1 MPITTNYSIIPITNA
16 GGTVSINLSEPYAY
30 HIIDGAGIALL
41 SSFIVNTT
49 GTATL
54 GMTINVRYIGNG
66 LDSDTSDPAISVQIL
81 GVTLTDTQALGKA
94 NIISTYNGASWDTF
108 LQLSFDDTDIVD
120 TNNIEAL
127 AISTAKIAALAVT
140 TAKIDNLAV
149 TAAKIAANTITKAEI
164 APATLTAAEMA
175 TGTIDSTILAP
186 NLILETL
193 SFPVSFE
200 SGEVGDFKVMMGCA
214 GTVTDIYAYAY
225 KAIAA
230 TDNATIV
237 PKNNAGTTMA
247 TGTITFTA
255 SDARGTAYTATPS
268 TNNTFI
274 AGDLLTFTCS
284 KATVGGSA
292 LVTIN
297 YTKS

>member
-30 HIIDGAGIALL
+30 HIIDGAGIVLL

-66 LDSDTSDPAISVQIL
+66 LDSDTTDPTISVQIL
-81 GVTLTDTQALGKA
+81 GVTLTDTQALKKA
-94 NIISTYNGASWDTF
+94 NIIATYNGASWDTV
-108 LQLSFDDTDIVD
+108 LELSSDDTAIVNTANLVD
-120 TNNIEAL
+120 LNVT
-127 AISTAKIAALAVT
+127 TAKIAALAVT

-149 TAAKIAANTITKAEI
+149 TAAKIAANTITASQI
-164 APATLTAAEMA
+164 ANGTLTKTQMTAN
-175 TGTIDSTILAP
+175 TVNSTILAV
-186 NLILETL
+186 NNSLTTIVV
-193 SFPVSFE
+193 PVSFE
-200 SGEVGDFKVMMGCA
+200 TGVVGDFKMLMNFA
-214 GTVTDIYAYAY
+214 GTLNTVYAYAT

-237 PKNNAGTTMA
+237 CKNNAGTTMA

-255 SDARGTAYTATPS
+255 SDARGTAYTVTPS
-268 TNNTFI
+268 TNNTFV
-274 AGDLLTFTCS
+274 AGDILTLTCA
-284 KATVGGSA
+284 KATAGGQANVS
-292 LVTIN
+292 LNFTI
-297 YTKS
+297 S

>member
-1 MPITTNYSIIPITNA
+1 MPLITNYSIIPITNA
-16 GGTVSINLSEPYAY
+16 GGVVSIDLAEPYQY
-30 HIIDGAGIALL
+30 YTINGSGIGLL

-49 GTATL
+49 GTATK
-54 GMTINVRYIGNG
+54 GMTINVRYTGNG
-66 LDSDTSDPAISVQIL
+66 LDSDTSDPCISVQIL

-127 AISTAKIAALAVT
+127 AISTAKIDNLAVT

-149 TAAKIAANTITKAEI
+149 TAAKIAANTITAVQIAPGTITATEI
-164 APATLTAAEMA
+164 ATRVIDTTLLT
-175 TGTIDSTILAP
+175 P
-186 NLILETL
+186 NLTL
-193 SFPVSFE
+193 RTIIFPVSFE
-200 SGEVGDFKVMMGCA
+200 TGEVGDFKIMMGEA
-214 GTVTDIYAYAY
+214 GTLDVIYAYAY

-255 SDARGTAYTATPS
+255 SDARGTAYTVNPS

-274 AGDLLTFTCS
+274 AGDILTFTCA
-284 KATVGGSA
+284 KATVGGRAMLS
-292 LVTIN
+292 LDYTIA
-297 YTKS
+297 